1 MGRSQETFGKKERE
15 KKKQKRKEAKA
26 KRKEERQANSDPKGD
41 NITYVDKYG
50 NFSST
55 PPPPADKIK
64 ADDIVL
70 GVPKKE
76 DRMEEEEMEV
86 ERKGVVTFYNA
97 SKGFGFIKDKATQ
110 ESIFVHNNNL
120 TEPIVEQ
127 NMVSFEIGKGPK
139 GPIALKVK
147 VLRN

>member
-15 KKKQKRKEAKA
+15 KKRQKRKEAKA
-26 KRKEERQANSDPKGD
+26 KRKEERQSNSEPKGD
-41 NITYVDKYG
+41 NITYVDKFG

-55 PPPPADKIK
+55 PPPPVDKVD
-64 ADDIVL
+64 AEEIVL

-76 DRMEEEEMEV
+76 DRDDDDDTDIV
-86 ERKGVVTFYNA
+86 RKGVVTFYNDA
-97 SKGFGFIKDKATQ
+97 KGFGFIKDKGTQ
-110 ESIFVHNNNL
+110 QSVFVHKNNL

-127 NMVSFEIGKGPK
+127 NMVNFEIGKGPK

-147 VLRN
+147 VIR